1 MLKTSPLVLLFF
13 LCTLSTY
20 CQEGFFIEKGK
31 KSAKIKFELVNNL
44 IIVPVELNGQELS
57 FLLDTGVST
66 TVLLNLEDVDSLDLK
81 GAQKINLR
89 GLGGEDVIEA
99 YKSENN
105 VLKIGDATSRDLAV
119 YLIFSEGVNFSPR
132 LGVPVN
138 GIIGYDLFKDFIV
151 EINYS
156 RSFFRV
162 HDPAQ
167 FNKGLAR
174 YNEMQ
179 LRFFQNKP
187 YINSTVQI
195 EGKQTEVTLL
205 LDNGLGDAIWL
216 FTEEEEIK
224 VPAKSFE
231 DLLGLGLLG
240 DVTGKRSRIGSLTVG
255 GFKLKEVS
263 AAFPDS
269 LSIKGLRL
277 FELRNGSIGAEVL
290 RRFNMVFDYQAE
302 RLYLRKNRFFDDPF
316 NYDMSGITL
325 EHSGFV
331 IIEKYGP
338 VRDPEGTFKEGEVV
352 LFPERRTNKSFELKQ
367 SYHIVN
373 IREGSPAEKAG
384 LKIGDEILKINGRD
398 AYIFTLKEITSLLA
412 SEDGKLIKL
421 EIGRGIENLKFQF
434 RLEKV
439 L

>member
-1 MLKTSPLVLLFF
+1 VLIKYLFVLLFF
-13 LCTLSTY
+13 FSSLSGY
-20 CQEGFFIEKGK
+20 CQKGFIIEKGK
-31 KSAKIKFELVNNL
+31 RSAKIKFELVNNL
-44 IIVPVELNGQELS
+44 IIVPVELNGQKLS

-66 TVLLNLEDVDSLDLK
+66 TMLLNLEEVDSLDLK
-81 GAQKINLR
+81 EAQKINLR
-89 GLGGEDVIEA
+89 GLGGEEVIEA

-105 VLKIGDATSRDLAV
+105 VLKMGSIISKDLEV

-156 RSFFRV
+156 RSFFKV
-162 HDPAQ
+162 HEPSQ
-167 FNKGLAR
+167 FNKRLSG
-174 YNEMQ
+174 YKEMQ

-187 YINSTVQI
+187 YIKSNVQI
-195 EGKQTEVTLL
+195 EDKQADVTLL
-205 LDNGLGDAIWL
+205 IDNGLGDAIWL
-216 FTEEEEIK
+216 FNEKEDIK
-224 VPAKSFE
+224 VPEKSFD
-231 DLLGLGLLG
+231 DLLGLGLMG
-240 DVTGKRSRIGSLTVG
+240 DVTGKRSRISSLDLG
-255 GFKLKEVS
+255 GYVLREVS

-269 LSIKGLRL
+269 LSVKGLRL
-277 FELRNGSIGAEVL
+277 FELRNGSIGSEVL

-338 VRDPEGTFKEGEVV
+338 VWEPDGVFNEGDVV
-352 LFPERRTNKSFELKQ
+352 LFPERQVQKNFELKQ
-367 SYHIVN
+367 SFIIVN
-373 IREGSPAEKAG
+373 IREGSPSDKAG
-384 LKIGDEILKINGRD
+384 LKVGDELLKINGRD
-398 AYIFTLKEITSLLA
+398 VYNYTLKEITSLFS

-421 EIGRGIENLKFQF
+421 KINRGIESLKIEF